1 MGDAMMMRARLAIGL
16 LLLLSGRALAQPPA
30 GDPPGPDDP
39 AAPAD
44 ELEAT
49 LEQGFQK
56 FQDLEYREAIRV
68 LRPVRLSAKATQAQ
82 KLRALEL
89 IGISYLI
96 LNDSA
101 HAVEAFEDL
110 LTIDAGYQLKHD
122 DGSPKIRTFF
132 DDVKRKF
139 VPGTGHGT
147 DIQLEHSAPPDATA
161 GRPVEIDAVVRGRIQ
176 KVAQVILRWR
186 QRGVLTYGTAEMR
199 RVGKS
204 QVGRR
209 QSERWRA
216 RFTPPPSRSG
226 YAVDYYMEAKN
237 AAGGSIGRVGG
248 PETPLSL
255 GVTGGRGGEVDTGGG
270 KPWYKRWYVYAG
282 GAAVV
287 GGIAATAIILSSGGD
302 AGDGSLDPGRIT
314 LSP

>member
-1 MGDAMMMRARLAIGL
+1 MKRVVVLLAL
-16 LLLLSGRALAQPPA
+16 LVSGRALAQPPP
-30 GDPPGPDDP
+30 GDPPP
-39 AAPAD
+39 APEQPPVN
-44 ELEAT
+44 ELEKT
-49 LEQGFQK
+49 LEEGFQK

-96 LNDSA
+96 LGDSA

-161 GRPVEIDAVVRGRIQ
+161 GRPIEIDAVVRGRIQ

-216 RFTPPPSRSG
+216 RFTPPASRSG
-226 YAVDYYMEAKN
+226 YAVDYYMEARN

-255 GVTGGRGGEVDTGGG
+255 GVRGGTRDDDDDDTGGR
-270 KPWYKRWYVYAG
+270 PWYKRWYVYAG
-282 GAAVV
+282 GAAVI
-287 GGIAATAIILSSGGD
+287 GGIAATAVILSAGGD
-302 AGDGSLDPGRIT
+302 PGDGTLDPGRIT

>member
-1 MGDAMMMRARLAIGL
+1 MMMTGARLTVVAAL
-16 LLLLSGRALAQPPA
+16 LLVSGRALAQPPA
-30 GDPPGPDDP
+30 GDPPGPDEP
-39 AAPAD
+39 AAPPVGD

-204 QVGRR
+204 QIGRR
-209 QSERWRA
+209 QSERWR
-216 RFTPPPSRSG
+216 RSPRRRRRRSHVSRRRWSRS
-226 YAVDYYMEAKN
+226 
-237 AAGGSIGRVGG
+237 R
-248 PETPLSL
+248 P
-255 GVTGGRGGEVDTGGG
+255 
-270 KPWYKRWYVYAG
+270 
-282 GAAVV
+282 
-287 GGIAATAIILSSGGD
+287 
-302 AGDGSLDPGRIT
+302 
-314 LSP
+314 

>member
-1 MGDAMMMRARLAIGL
+1 MMRVIAIAL
-16 LLLLSGRALAQPPA
+16 LLVSGRVLAQPPP
-30 GDPPGPDDP
+30 GDPPADEPPP
-39 AAPAD
+39 ATD
-44 ELEAT
+44 ELEKT
-49 LEQGFQK
+49 LEGGFQK
-56 FQDLEYREAIRV
+56 FQDLEYREAIRI
-68 LRPVRLSAKATQAQ
+68 LRPVRLSPKATQAQ

-101 HAVEAFEDL
+101 RAVEAFEDL

-139 VPGTGHGT
+139 VPGVGKTT
-147 DIQLEHSAPPDATA
+147 DISLEHSAPPEATA

-186 QRGVLTYGTAEMR
+186 QRGVLTYGSAEMR

-216 RFTPPPSRSG
+216 RFTPPPSRTG
-226 YAVDYYMEAKN
+226 YAVDYFLEAKN
-237 AAGGSIGRVGG
+237 AAGGSVGRVGN
-248 PETPLSL
+248 PETPLEL
-255 GVTGGRGGEVDTGGG
+255 GVRGGAGGEEDVVGGR
-270 KPWYKRWYVYAG
+270 PWYKRWYVYAG
-282 GAAVV
+282 GAAVL
-287 GGIAATAIILSSGGD
+287 GGIAATAFLLSGSGD
-302 AGDGSLDPGRIT
+302 PGDGTLDPGRIT

>member
-1 MGDAMMMRARLAIGL
+1 MRPVAAVL
-16 LLLLSGRALAQPPA
+16 LLLLASGRAALAQPPS
-30 GDPPGPDDP
+30 GDPPGPEP
-39 AAPAD
+39 PKD
-44 ELEAT
+44 EMEAT
-49 LEQGFQK
+49 LDKGFQK
-56 FQDLEYREAIRV
+56 FQDLEYREAIKL
-68 LRPVRLSAKATQAQ
+68 LRPIRLSAKATQAQ

-89 IGISYLI
+89 TGISYLI
-96 LNDSA
+96 LGDSA

-147 DIQLEHSAPPDATA
+147 DIELEHSAPPDATA

-176 KVAQVILRWR
+176 KVAEVVLRWR
-186 QRGVLTYGTAEMR
+186 QRGVLTYGKADMR

-216 RFTPPPSRSG
+216 HFTPPGSRSG
-226 YAVDYYMEAKN
+226 YEVDYYMEAKN

-255 GVTGGRGGEVDTGGG
+255 DVRGGAGDDDDDTGGR
-270 KPWYKRWYVYAG
+270 PWYKRWYVYAG
-282 GAAVV
+282 GAVV
-287 GGIAATAIILSSGGD
+287 LGGIAATAVILSSGGD
-302 AGDGSLDPGRIT
+302 PGDGSLEPGRIT

>member
-1 MGDAMMMRARLAIGL
+1 MMRRLVVIGL
-16 LLLLSGRALAQPPA
+16 VLSVAGRALAQPPP
-30 GDPPGPDDP
+30 GNQPSDPPAG
-39 AAPAD
+39 PAD
-44 ELEAT
+44 EMEAT
-49 LEQGFQK
+49 LEKGFAR
-56 FQDLEYREAIRV
+56 FQELEYREAIKV
-68 LRPVRLSAKATQAQ
+68 LRPVRLSPKATQAQ

-96 LNDSA
+96 LGDSA
-101 HAVEAFEDL
+101 RAVEAFEDL
-110 LTIDAGYQLKHD
+110 LTIDGGYQLKHD

-147 DIQLEHSAPPDATA
+147 DIQLDHSAPPDATA
-161 GRPVEIDAVVRGRIQ
+161 GRPIEIDAVVRGRIQ
-176 KVAQVILRWR
+176 KVAEVVLRWR
-186 QRGVLTYGTAEMR
+186 RRGVLSYGKAEMR

-204 QVGRR
+204 QLGRR

-216 RFTPPPSRSG
+216 RFTPPGSRSG
-226 YAVDYYMEAKN
+226 YSVDYYMEAKN

-255 GVTGGRGGEVDTGGG
+255 TVQPGGDDDDDGGGR
-270 KPWYKRWYVYAG
+270 PWYKRWYVYAG
-282 GAAVV
+282 GAAVL
-287 GGIAATAIILSSGGD
+287 GLATGAILLTSGGEP
-302 AGDGSLDPGRIT
+302 GDGSLDPGRIT

>member
-1 MGDAMMMRARLAIGL
+1 MGGALMRCLVAIGL
-16 LLLLSGRALAQPPA
+16 VLALCGRALAQPPP
-30 GDPPGPDDP
+30 GGSPPPDQP
-39 AAPAD
+39 SD
-44 ELEAT
+44 EIEAT
-49 LEQGFQK
+49 LDRGFQK
-56 FQDLEYREAIRV
+56 FQDLEYREAIKV
-68 LRPVRLSAKATQAQ
+68 LRPVRLSPKATQAQ

-110 LTIDAGYQLKHD
+110 LTIDGGYQLKHD

-161 GRPVEIDAVVRGRIQ
+161 GRPIEIDAVVRGRIQ
-176 KVAQVILRWR
+176 KVAEVVLRWR
-186 QRGVLTYGTAEMR
+186 QRGVLSYGKADMR
-199 RVGKS
+199 RIGKS

-216 RFTPPPSRSG
+216 RFTPPGSRSS
-226 YAVDYYMEAKN
+226 YSVDYFLEARN

-255 GVTGGRGGEVDTGGG
+255 SVQPGAGDDDTGGR
-270 KPWYKRWYVYAG
+270 PWYKRWYVYAG
-282 GAAVV
+282 GAAVL
-287 GGIAATAIILSSGGD
+287 GLAAGAIILSSGSD

-314 LSP
+314 LTP

>member
-1 MGDAMMMRARLAIGL
+1 MRARLAVMALGL
-16 LLLLSGRALAQPPA
+16 LVCGRALAQPPP
-30 GDPPGPDDP
+30 GDPP
-39 AAPAD
+39 APGETPPVSD
-44 ELEAT
+44 ELEKT
-49 LEQGFQK
+49 LEGGFQK
-56 FQDLEYREAIRV
+56 FQDLEYREAIRI
-68 LRPVRLSAKATQAQ
+68 LRPVRLSPKATQAQ

-96 LNDSA
+96 LGDSA
-101 HAVEAFEDL
+101 RAVEAFEDL
-110 LTIDAGYQLKHD
+110 LTIDASYQLKHD

-139 VPGTGHGT
+139 VPGVGKTT

-186 QRGVLTYGTAEMR
+186 QRGVLTYGSAEMR

-216 RFTPPPSRSG
+216 RFTPPASRTG
-226 YAVDYYMEAKN
+226 YAVDYFVEARN
-237 AAGGSIGRVGG
+237 AAGGSVGRVGN
-248 PETPLSL
+248 PETPLEL
-255 GVTGGRGGEVDTGGG
+255 GVRGGAGGEVDDGGG
-270 KPWYKRWYVYAG
+270 RPWYKRWYVYAG
-282 GAAVV
+282 GAAVL
-287 GGIAATAIILSSGGD
+287 GGIAATAVILSAGGD
-302 AGDGSLDPGRIT
+302 PGDGTLDPGRIT

>member
-1 MGDAMMMRARLAIGL
+1 MRARLAFAIVLILG
-16 LLLLSGRALAQPPA
+16 GRALAQPPP
-30 GDPPGPDDP
+30 GDPPSDAPP
-39 AAPAD
+39 PAD
-44 ELEAT
+44 EMEQTLEA
-49 LEQGFQK
+49 GFQK

-96 LNDSA
+96 LGDSA
-101 HAVEAFEDL
+101 QAVEAFEDL

-186 QRGVLTYGTAEMR
+186 QRGVLTYGKAEMR

-204 QVGRR
+204 QMGRR

-216 RFTPPPSRSG
+216 RFTPPSSRAG
-226 YAVDYYMEAKN
+226 YAVDYYLEAQN

-255 GVTGGRGGEVDTGGG
+255 GVRGGAREDDDDTGGR
-270 KPWYKRWYVYAG
+270 PWYRRWYVYAG
-282 GAAVV
+282 GAAVL
-287 GGIAATAIILSSGGD
+287 GGIAATAVILSSGGD
-302 AGDGSLDPGRIT
+302 PGDGSLGRVT